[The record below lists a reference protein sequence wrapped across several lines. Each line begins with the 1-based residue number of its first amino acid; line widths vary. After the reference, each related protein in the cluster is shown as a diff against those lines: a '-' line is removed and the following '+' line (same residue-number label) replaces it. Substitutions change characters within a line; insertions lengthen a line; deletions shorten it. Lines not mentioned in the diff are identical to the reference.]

1 MTISAFGTS
10 ATRGIRDPLA
20 GIRPRFLALVETYA
34 IEVELLREDA
44 ADPAQAAEVISE
56 LASIA
61 HRVAGVAATLGFA
74 PLGDVAARLDG
85 TLTRAK
91 LNGNLDLTNHDA
103 LIGQFHTALNDAV
116 AQGAC

>member
-1 MTISAFGTS
+1 MTISALGTG
-10 ATRGIRDPLA
+10 TTLGIRDPLA
-20 GIRPRFLALVETYA
+20 GIRQRFLALAETYV

-44 ADPAQAAEVISE
+44 ADPAQAEEVISE

-74 PLGDVAARLDG
+74 PLGEVAARLDG

-91 LNGNLDLTNHDA
+91 LNGNLTLTDHDA
-103 LIGQFHTALNDAV
+103 LIGQFHIALNDAV
-116 AQGAC
+116 TQGAC